1 MRTIVV
7 ESGAASTKREPLNQ
21 QLLIETAVSIAQSE
35 GLAAVTM
42 RRLASATGKAPM
54 TLYSHVPNK
63 ESLLVLIA
71 DAVLSKIAIPRGQW
85 DEALAELCLS
95 TWREMG
101 KVPGLAPFV
110 WAHVPYL
117 PTPHGLRLADASLDL
132 LRQGGFQP
140 ADAGRALESLM
151 TYVTGDVERHQA
163 RRTPAPMP
171 ARQLKGYPNLQALRA
186 AQGTRRHPAGDPE
199 EDFSYGLALLIEG
212 LRRDPRR
219 RTAGVRMEA
228 AR

>member
-1 MRTIVV
+1 MV
-7 ESGAASTKREPLNQ
+7 ESRTPDAKREPLNQ
-21 QLLIETAVSIAQSE
+21 QLLIETAVSIAQAE

-71 DAVLSKIAIPRGQW
+71 DAVLSKIAIPTGEW
-85 DEALAELCLS
+85 DDALAELCLA

-117 PTPHGLRLADASLDL
+117 QTPHGLRLADASLAL
-132 LRQGGFQP
+132 LMRGGFQP

-163 RRTPAPMP
+163 RRTPAQVP
-171 ARQLKGYPNLQALRA
+171 ARQLKGFPNLQALQAALRA
-186 AQGTRRHPAGDPE
+186 RRRPTGDPE
-199 EDFSYGLALLIEG
+199 EEFSYGLALLIEG

-219 RTAGVRMEA
+219 RAAGFKTGV